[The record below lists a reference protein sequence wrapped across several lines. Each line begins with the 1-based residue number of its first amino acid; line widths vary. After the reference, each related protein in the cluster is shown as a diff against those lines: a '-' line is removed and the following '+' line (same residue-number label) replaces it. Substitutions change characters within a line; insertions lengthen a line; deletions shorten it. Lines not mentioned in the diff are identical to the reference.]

1 MEDLVYALIQATL
14 RDTVFLRSYS
24 SANVTRAVFNRT
36 IAENQIVISSV
47 DGNVDDESDT
57 AKESSGGGGTA
68 MVAVAAAI
76 VSFVLTSIFLFGLY
90 RQHSKRHA
98 LDPDT
103 PTKERVARIQAKRRQ
118 YFQELEDDPSLA
130 PGWMVTDTTVTQ
142 SLPQEQPSVTWSV
155 SDLTSD
161 AESII
166 SSLPLDRIEEE
177 NSIDRTEEEDLEMA
191 GSSMEDLPEHSP
203 VHINQLQFV
212 ANWSDAMHGESYVEE
227 SKVEEPGY
235 YDTIDEG
242 SDSPL
247 NQSARPLW
255 LADEDSIEVINNNN
269 TDVETPTDP
278 LQGCRFVSDNDI
290 ESGAD
295 GDDEDSTTMELSDDE
310 DNTTTMTTTTPEA
323 AFRYEGFFVKDNA
336 DDSEDMAA
344 FHTPLN
350 DISNTVEE
358 DAADIENDKQG
369 GKNAAVPLPVAVDT
383 ENDISSWAR
392 GVLTKLKQNV
402 QLLTYDE

>member
-1 MEDLVYALIQATL
+1 MYALIQATL

-47 DGNVDDESDT
+47 DGSVDDESSDT
-57 AKESSGGGGTA
+57 ASESSGGGGTA

-103 PTKERVARIQAKRRQ
+103 PTKERVARIQAKRRK

-177 NSIDRTEEEDLEMA
+177 NSIDRTEEEDVEMA
-191 GSSMEDLPEHSP
+191 GSSTEDLPEHSP

-269 TDVETPTDP
+269 HRC
-278 LQGCRFVSDNDI
+278 GGSR
-290 ESGAD
+290 
-295 GDDEDSTTMELSDDE
+295 DSHRSSAGLSICYGR
-310 DNTTTMTTTTPEA
+310 
-323 AFRYEGFFVKDNA
+323 RYRIR
-336 DDSEDMAA
+336 SR
-344 FHTPLN
+344 
-350 DISNTVEE
+350 
-358 DAADIENDKQG
+358 
-369 GKNAAVPLPVAVDT
+369 
-383 ENDISSWAR
+383 W
-392 GVLTKLKQNV
+392 
-402 QLLTYDE
+402 